1 VPDPLGGLAYTWP
14 LIAGAAI
21 AYLIGSIPFGLILT
35 RLAGL
40 GDIRRIGSGNIGA
53 TNVLRTGRKDLAA
66 LTVLLDGGKG
76 ALAVVLG
83 WRFGPDMAVI
93 AAVAAVIGHMAPVWL
108 GFKGGKA
115 LATTFGAFLAL
126 APMVGALACA
136 VWLIAVAITRIS
148 SVGALAAMIAAPALA
163 YWLADPQI
171 GEVALALGALVIVR
185 HHANIRRLLKG
196 EEPRIGRP

>member
-1 VPDPLGGLAYTWP
+1 MPDPLGGLDYTWP
-14 LIAGAAI
+14 LIAGALV

-53 TNVLRTGRKDLAA
+53 TNVLRTGRKDLALA
-66 LTVLLDGGKG
+66 TVLLDGGKG
-76 ALAVVLG
+76 TLAVVLG

-93 AAVAAVIGHMAPVWL
+93 AAAASVIGHMAPVWL
-108 GFKGGKA
+108 GFRGGKA
-115 LATTFGAFLAL
+115 VATMLGAYLGL
-126 APMVGALACA
+126 APAVGALACVA
-136 VWLIAVAITRIS
+136 WLAAVALTRIS
-148 SVGALAAMIAAPALA
+148 SVGALAALAAAPFLA

-171 GEVALALGALVIVR
+171 GELAIFVGALVALR

-196 EEPRIGRP
+196 QEPRIGRS